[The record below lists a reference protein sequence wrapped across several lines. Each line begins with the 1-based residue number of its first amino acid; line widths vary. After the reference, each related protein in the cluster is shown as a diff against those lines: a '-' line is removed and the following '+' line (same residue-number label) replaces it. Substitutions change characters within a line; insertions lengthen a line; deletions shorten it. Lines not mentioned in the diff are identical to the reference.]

1 MTTFLLVLVF
11 LVVPF
16 LELWTIL
23 AVADQIGIPETF
35 VLLIAVAFAG
45 AFLMKRAGLGVL
57 QRIQTKT
64 SQGQLPTDDLV
75 DGAVILGAGALML
88 TPGFLTDMV
97 ALMLLLPPTRAV
109 MRPVLKRWA
118 GRKVR
123 SKVAVFGATASTST
137 WGPSDPGQPG
147 GPGGSFID
155 AEAWEDGERGDD
167 PPSPPP
173 LNP

>member
-1 MTTFLLVLVF
+1 MTTLVLVLVF

-45 AFLMKRAGLGVL
+45 GFLMKRAGLGVL

-88 TPGFLTDMV
+88 TPGFLTDIV
-97 ALMLLLPPTRAV
+97 ALLLLLPPTRAV
-109 MRPVLKRWA
+109 MRPSLKRWA

-123 SKVAVFGATASTST
+123 SKVAVFGATSTSA
-137 WGPSDPGQPG
+137 WGPADPRRPG
-147 GPGGSFID
+147 GPDGSFID

-167 PPSPPP
+167 APGPPS